1 MTLEVDRIYCGDC
14 LDLMREMPD
23 KGVDL
28 VLTDPPYG
36 IGESNEKNLSREKP
50 FGSKRDRPGSSRVAG
65 AKNYGSFEWDA
76 SRVSREYI
84 SEIRRVS
91 ENQIIFGGNYYA
103 DLLDPSSC
111 WLVWD
116 KDNSGDFA
124 DCELAWTSF
133 KTAVRKFKWRW
144 NGMLQE
150 DMRHKE
156 ERIHPTQKPVPLFI
170 QILEKYSKP
179 GDLVLDPFLG
189 SGTTAIACLRTGRH
203 FIGIEKHEPY
213 FLKAQERIDKERQ
226 QARLISRFDFEEAA
240 S

>member
-1 MTLEVDRIYCGDC
+1 MTLEADHIYCGDC
-14 LDLMREMPD
+14 FDLMRDMPD
-23 KGVDL
+23 KSVDL
-28 VLTDPPYG
+28 VLTEPPYG
-36 IGESNEKNLSREKP
+36 IGEAAGKNKTRGTKITP
-50 FGSKRDRPGSSRVAG
+50 ARD
-65 AKNYGSFEWDA
+65 YGNLDWDNA
-76 SRVSREYI
+76 RVSDYVVSNI
-84 SEIRRVS
+84 CRVS
-91 ENQIIFGGNYYA
+91 KNQIIFGGNYYA
-103 DLLDPSSC
+103 DLLPPSSC

-116 KDNSGDFA
+116 KDNPGDFA

-156 ERIHPTQKPVPLFI
+156 ERIHPTQKPLPLFT

-203 FIGIEKHEPY
+203 YIGIERHEPY
-213 FLKAQERIDKERQ
+213 FIKAQVRIDKERAQ
-226 QARLISRFDFEEAA
+226 GATIRDFQRG
-240 S
+240 

>member
-1 MTLEVDRIYCGDC
+1 MTLEIDRIYCGDC

-36 IGESNEKNLSREKP
+36 IGITDNRTVGGRNKAS
-50 FGSKRDRPGSSRVAG
+50 
-65 AKNYGSFEWDA
+65 AKDYGVSEWDSVRIDECVLA
-76 SRVSREYI
+76 EMCRVSK
-84 SEIRRVS
+84 
-91 ENQIIFGGNYYA
+91 NQIIFGGNYYA
-103 DLLDPSSC
+103 DLLDPSPC

-116 KDNSGDFA
+116 KDNSGNFA

-156 ERIHPTQKPVPLFI
+156 ERIHPTQKPVPLFM

-179 GDLVLDPFLG
+179 GDLIFDPFLG

-213 FLKAQERIDKERQ
+213 FIKAQERIDKERQ
-226 QARLISRFDFEEAA
+226 QVRLIPYFDFEEAT

>member
-1 MTLEVDRIYCGDC
+1 MTLEIDRIYCGDC
-14 LDLMREMPD
+14 LDFMREMPD

-36 IGESNEKNLSREKP
+36 IGITDKRTVGGGNKA
-50 FGSKRDRPGSSRVAG
+50 FGRPGTWVS
-65 AKNYGSFEWDA
+65 AKDYGVSDWDSVRIDERA
-76 SRVSREYI
+76 LAEMCRVSK
-84 SEIRRVS
+84 
-91 ENQIIFGGNYYA
+91 NQIIFGGNYYA

-116 KDNSGDFA
+116 KDNGENNFA

-144 NGMLQE
+144 HGMLQE

-156 ERIHPTQKPVPLFI
+156 ERIHPTQKPVPLFM

-213 FLKAQERIDKERQ
+213 FIMAQERIDKERAQ
-226 QARLISRFDFEEAA
+226 VRLFDVLGGVTA
-240 S
+240 

>member
-1 MTLEVDRIYCGDC
+1 MTLEIDRIYCGDC

-23 KGVDL
+23 KSVDL

-36 IGESNEKNLSREKP
+36 ISKAAGKNKTRGGWAP
-50 FGSKRDRPGSSRVAG
+50 ARD
-65 AKNYGSFEWDA
+65 YGNLNWDNT
-76 SRVSREYI
+76 RVSDAVI
-84 SEIRRVS
+84 SQMCRVS
-91 ENQIIFGGNYYA
+91 KNQIIFGGNYYA

-116 KDNSGDFA
+116 KDNGENNFA

-156 ERIHPTQKPVPLFI
+156 ERIHPTQKPVPLFM
-170 QILEKYSKP
+170 QILKKYSKP

-203 FIGIEKHEPY
+203 YIGIEKHEPY
-213 FLKAQERIDKERQ
+213 FVKAQERIDKERAQ
-226 QARLISRFDFEEAA
+226 VRLFDALGGVTA
-240 S
+240 

>member
-36 IGESNEKNLSREKP
+36 IGESNEKNLSRGKP

-156 ERIHPTQKPVPLFI
+156 ERIHPTQKPVPLFL

-213 FLKAQERIDKERQ
+213 FIMAQERIDKERAQ
-226 QARLISRFDFEEAA
+226 VRLFDALGGVTA
-240 S
+240 

>member
-1 MTLEVDRIYCGDC
+1 MTLEIDRIYCGDC

-23 KGVDL
+23 KCVDL

-36 IGESNEKNLSREKP
+36 IGEAAGKNKSRISLAKPKDYGDLSW
-50 FGSKRDRPGSSRVAG
+50 DNSRVPEETF
-65 AKNYGSFEWDA
+65 KEIM
-76 SRVSREYI
+76 RVSK
-84 SEIRRVS
+84 
-91 ENQIIFGGNYYA
+91 NQIIFGGNYYV
-103 DLLDPSSC
+103 DYLSPTPC
-111 WLVWD
+111 WIVWD
-116 KDNSGDFA
+116 KDRTGDFA

-133 KTAVRKFKWRW
+133 STAVRKFKWRW

-156 ERIHPTQKPVPLFI
+156 ERFHPTQKPVPLFI

-179 GDLVLDPFLG
+179 GDLILDPFLG

-213 FLKAQERIDKERQ
+213 FLKAQERIDKERA
-226 QARLISRFDFEEAA
+226 QARLIPCFDFEEAT

>member
-50 FGSKRDRPGSSRVAG
+50 FGSKRDRPGSSRVVG

-76 SRVSREYI
+76 GRISREYI

-103 DLLDPSSC
+103 DLLDPSPC

>member
-1 MTLEVDRIYCGDC
+1 MLEIDRIYCGDC
-14 LDLMREMPD
+14 LDFMREMPD

-36 IGESNEKNLSREKP
+36 IGEAAGKNLSRQ
-50 FGSKRDRPGSSRVAG
+50 GYGLAG
-65 AKNYGSFEWDA
+65 AKDYGNLDWDNA
-76 SRVSREYI
+76 RVSDDVV
-84 SEIRRVS
+84 SQMCRVS
-91 ENQIIFGGNYYA
+91 KNQIVFGGNYYA
-103 DLLDPSSC
+103 DLLDPTSC

-116 KDNSGDFA
+116 KDNGENDFA

-156 ERIHPTQKPVPLFI
+156 ERIHPTQKPVPLFM
-170 QILEKYSKP
+170 QILEKYSNP

-203 FIGIEKHEPY
+203 LSASRSTSPTSSRLRSGSTRS
-213 FLKAQERIDKERQ
+213 ERRYGSSAHWEG
-226 QARLISRFDFEEAA
+226 
-240 S
+240 

>member
-1 MTLEVDRIYCGDC
+1 MTLEIDRIYCGDC

-23 KGVDL
+23 KSVDL

-36 IGESNEKNLSREKP
+36 ISEAAGKNATRSNAATAGDYGDLDWDNV
-50 FGSKRDRPGSSRVAG
+50 RVG
-65 AKNYGSFEWDA
+65 DDLVSEVV
-76 SRVSREYI
+76 RVSR
-84 SEIRRVS
+84 
-91 ENQIIFGGNYYA
+91 NQIIFGGNYYA
-103 DLLDPSSC
+103 DLLGPSSC

-213 FLKAQERIDKERQ
+213 FIKAQERIDKERAQ
-226 QARLISRFDFEEAA
+226 VRLFEEVLR
-240 S
+240 

>member
-1 MTLEVDRIYCGDC
+1 MTLEIDRIYCGDC

-36 IGESNEKNLSREKP
+36 IGESNEKNLSRGKP

-76 SRVSREYI
+76 GRISREYI

-103 DLLDPSSC
+103 DLLDRSSC

-213 FLKAQERIDKERQ
+213 FIMAQERIDKERAQ
-226 QARLISRFDFEEAA
+226 VRLFDTLGGVTA
-240 S
+240 

>member
-1 MTLEVDRIYCGDC
+1 MTLEIDRIYCGDC
-14 LDLMREMPD
+14 LDLMREIPD
-23 KGVDL
+23 KSVDL

-36 IGESNEKNLSREKP
+36 IGASTASFMRC
-50 FGSKRDRPGSSRVAG
+50 GQQHG
-65 AKNYGSFEWDA
+65 AAKAVSGLNYDPAEWD
-76 SRVSREYI
+76 VSTPPDGTFE
-84 SEIRRVS
+84 EIRRVS
-91 ENQIIFGGNYYA
+91 RNQIVFGGNYFA
-103 DLLDPSSC
+103 LPPSSC

-116 KDNSGDFA
+116 KDNGSNGYA

-144 NGMLQE
+144 QGMLQE

-156 ERIHPTQKPVPLFI
+156 ERFHPTQKPVPLFVW
-170 QILEKYSKP
+170 ILERYSKP

-213 FLKAQERIDKERQ
+213 FIKAQERIDKERQ
-226 QARLISRFDFEEAA
+226 QVRLIPYFDFEEAT

>member
-1 MTLEVDRIYCGDC
+1 MLEIDRIYCGDC
-14 LDLMREMPD
+14 LDFMREMPD

-36 IGESNEKNLSREKP
+36 IGEAAGKNLSRQ
-50 FGSKRDRPGSSRVAG
+50 GYGLAG
-65 AKNYGSFEWDA
+65 AKDYGNLDWDNA
-76 SRVSREYI
+76 RVSDDVV
-84 SEIRRVS
+84 SQMCRVS
-91 ENQIIFGGNYYA
+91 KNQIVFGGNYYA
-103 DLLDPSSC
+103 DLLDPTSC

-116 KDNSGDFA
+116 KDNGENDFA

-156 ERIHPTQKPVPLFI
+156 ERIHPTQKPVPLFM

-213 FLKAQERIDKERQ
+213 FIMAQERIDKERAQ
-226 QARLISRFDFEEAA
+226 VRLFDALGGVTA
-240 S
+240 

>member
-1 MTLEVDRIYCGDC
+1 MTLEIDRIYCGDC

-23 KGVDL
+23 KSVDL

-36 IGESNEKNLSREKP
+36 IGESNEKNLSRGKP

-156 ERIHPTQKPVPLFI
+156 ERIHPTQKPVPLFM

-213 FLKAQERIDKERQ
+213 FIMAQERIDKERAQ
-226 QARLISRFDFEEAA
+226 VRLFDALGGVTA
-240 S
+240 